1 MSPERRKKHRVFDLV
16 IEALI
21 LLASLLILVPL
32 LVMIFGSFKTSPE
45 ALLFDVNPPK
55 AWQWSNYV
63 FVWNEGGLGR
73 ALLNS
78 LIVTGGTLV
87 LCVGTASIA
96 AFVVA
101 RKRTAFTRMVDGVFL
116 LGMIA
121 PMQTIPTFATLKVLG
136 LIGSYAGVIL
146 VMTAVLLPWI
156 VFMFIRF
163 IQDLPVELDEA
174 AYIDGLS
181 ALGIFFRI
189 ILPISQ
195 PILATATVMTA
206 MSSWNEFMIPLYFFN
221 SQDKWTMPL
230 TVYNFFGQYFSDW
243 NYVFADLL
251 LTALPVTLLYLY
263 LQKYIVS
270 GMTEGAIKG

>member
-1 MSPERRKKHRVFDLV
+1 
-16 IEALI
+16 
-21 LLASLLILVPL
+21 
-32 LVMIFGSFKTSPE
+32 
-45 ALLFDVNPPK
+45 
-55 AWQWSNYV
+55 
-63 FVWNEGGLGR
+63 
-73 ALLNS
+73 
-78 LIVTGGTLV
+78 
-87 LCVGTASIA
+87 
-96 AFVVA
+96 
-101 RKRTAFTRMVDGVFL
+101 

-121 PMQTIPTFATLKVLG
+121 PMQTIPTFAMLKVLG
-136 LIGSYAGVIL
+136 LLGAFAGVIL

-163 IQDLPVELDEA
+163 IQELPVEFDEA

-195 PILATATVMTA
+195 PILATATVLTA
-206 MSSWNEFMIPLYFFN
+206 MSAWNEFMIPLYFFN
-221 SQDKWTMPL
+221 SQDKWTLPL

-251 LTALPVTLLYLY
+251 ITALPVTLLYLY
-263 LQKYIVS
+263 LQKYIIS